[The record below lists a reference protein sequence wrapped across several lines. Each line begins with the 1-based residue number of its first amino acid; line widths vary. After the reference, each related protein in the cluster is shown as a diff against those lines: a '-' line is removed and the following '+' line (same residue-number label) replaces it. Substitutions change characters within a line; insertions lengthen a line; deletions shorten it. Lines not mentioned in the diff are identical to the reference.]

1 MHEFEIRMASAAD
14 APALADLANQH
25 TYQHLD
31 ETARQGGFLT
41 GSFAGPALQAMLASA
56 PGQVAYQG
64 QELAGF
70 VINSCLEPARYPP
83 LVQQISLLLPSLLY
97 RNLPLTQY
105 RWFFYGPVL
114 VQPKYRGQGL
124 LRQLF
129 QASQRALAGRFDV
142 GIAFIA
148 EENTASLRLHTQ
160 KLGLERVGG
169 LVFEGTAYAILVFSV
184 G

>member
-1 MHEFEIRMASAAD
+1 MSEFEIRVARAAD

-25 TYQHLD
+25 TYPQLS

-41 GSFAGPALQAMLASA
+41 GAFTVPALQAMLASA
-56 PGQVAYQG
+56 PGLVAHYG

-70 VINSCLEPARYPP
+70 VINSCLAPARYPP
-83 LVQQISLLLPSLLY
+83 LVQQISSLLPSLSY
-97 RNLPLTQY
+97 QDLPLVQY

-114 VQPKYRGQGL
+114 VTPAYRGRGL

-129 QASQRALAGRFDV
+129 EASQQALAGRFDL

-148 EENTASLRLHTQ
+148 AENTASLRLHTH
-160 KLGLERVGG
+160 KLGLVRVGG
-169 LVFEGTAYAILVFSV
+169 LVFEGAAYAILVFPV